1 MIGEEVHLLLLSQV
15 RILINSVQEA
25 VCLLSFSVVKDIYSM
40 KEAVC
45 TVCESKEP
53 VICCA
58 TCEALYCA
66 SCKISV
72 HEKVTVN
79 SPQVKP
85 LMDS

>member
-1 MIGEEVHLLLLSQV
+1 
-15 RILINSVQEA
+15 
-25 VCLLSFSVVKDIYSM
+25 M
-40 KEAVC
+40 KEAIC

-72 HEKVTVN
+72 HEKVTAN